1 MSTRYPSTANAITA
15 PLVDWCLDALS
26 NPISDVPGTEVD
38 LSMLTVV
45 VPSLNRQSY
54 LLRQIRFWSSSSAHL
69 VIVDGSSSP
78 LSDRIRSAIETH
90 SRITYRHVVSSL
102 PDRLGLAGGLIK
114 TPYAVMLGD
123 DEFHLPTGLGASL
136 SVLKENPDLVGC
148 MGQVRIVNL
157 LWAR

>member
-54 LLRQIRFWSSSSAHL
+54 LLRQIRFWSSYSARL
-69 VIVDGSSSP
+69 TIVDGSNLP
-78 LSDRIRSAIETH
+78 IDDKIKLAVDAHPRM
-90 SRITYRHVVSSL
+90 TYLH
-102 PDRLGLAGGLIK
+102 
-114 TPYAVMLGD
+114 Y
-123 DEFHLPTGLGASL
+123 PTGFAERLNHSL
-136 SVLKENPDLVGC
+136 S
-148 MGQVRIVNL
+148 
-157 LWAR
+157 